1 MANSRITA
9 KEYER
14 IVKRLEFNITT
25 RTNLLTL
32 SFTTVFALLAI
43 ALTAE
48 PEKINSFIFIMPFFL
63 IIPFAARIT
72 YYRITYARMYAFL
85 MTFASDDMQF
95 AIIGKQV
102 PENHHPKFSIITF
115 LNNYELFLL
124 AFVNTIIF
132 YYKYIPTHKFDLT
145 SYETAINCFACAA
158 PFVLTIFVAWIIHYG
173 FAYNQW
179 ESRYQNKW
187 KAESLNQIDQIE
199 LL

>member
-1 MANSRITA
+1 MADSRITA

-14 IVKRLEFNITT
+14 IVKRLEFNLAT

-72 YYRITYARMYAFL
+72 YYRIIYARMYAFL
-85 MTFASDDMQF
+85 MTFAPDDMQF

-124 AFVNTIIF
+124 AFVNVIVFVVSSYIYVYLIFPDVYVPVNGPFIFNPSGSLSIIVSA
-132 YYKYIPTHKFDLT
+132 YPAISPSLYIV
-145 SYETAINCFACAA
+145 I
-158 PFVLTIFVAWIIHYG
+158 
-173 FAYNQW
+173 
-179 ESRYQNKW
+179 
-187 KAESLNQIDQIE
+187 
-199 LL
+199 